1 MKMDVQDDAALAEWL
16 QVGEACNEF
25 KDSCLEVAAEQNM
38 SKLDYTYQ
46 FDVIGTN
53 NDNKR
58 VRLAT
63 PAELNNILLRLR
75 WHTTMQQLQSPYTT
89 I

>member
-1 MKMDVQDDAALAEWL
+1 MDVDDDVALADWVEL
-16 QVGEACNEF
+16 GETCAAF
-25 KDSCLEVAAEQNM
+25 KDNCLEEAVEQNLQ
-38 SKLDYTYQ
+38 KLNYTYG

-58 VRLAT
+58 VRLST

-75 WHTTMQQLQSPYTT
+75 WHTTIQQLQPPYGG